1 MMLGPSGASTEGD
14 LQQTDQTDDTVTLW
28 HVSQARSFRILWA
41 LHEAGIPHRVEY
53 MSFAGKALRAPD
65 YLAISPAGR
74 VPAVRVD
81 GQTMFES
88 GAILEYLSETRAPHL
103 GRAPGHPDRRAFLEW
118 LHYAETL
125 GQHQA
130 QLTQQH
136 IMLRE
141 DWMRSPTVMRLE
153 ATRLARALNGVALVV
168 QGQDWLLPSG
178 FSAVDIAVGYNLHIA
193 RRFTRLDQIPG
204 LAAYHARLTAR
215 PGFQAAA
222 AADGPG
228 EIYTRD
234 FYEAPDDQPR

>member
-1 MMLGPSGASTEGD
+1 MPQTEP
-14 LQQTDQTDDTVTLW
+14 TEDDIELW
-28 HVSQARSFRILWA
+28 HVSQARSFRVLWF
-41 LHEAGIPHRVEY
+41 LHEAGIAHRVTQ

-74 VPAVRVD
+74 VPAVRIG

-88 GAILEYLSETRAPHL
+88 GAILEYLAETRAPEL
-103 GRAPGHPDRRAFLEW
+103 ARAPGHPDRRPFLEW

-153 ATRLARALNGVALVV
+153 ATRLSRALGALARAT
-168 QGQDWLLPSG
+168 QDRDWLLPSG
-178 FSAVDIAVGYNLHIA
+178 FSVADIAVGYNLHIA
-193 RRFTRLDQIPG
+193 RHFTTIDHIPG
-204 LAAYHARLTAR
+204 LGAYHARLTAR
-215 PGFQAAA
+215 PGFQAAV

-234 FYEAPDDQPR
+234 FYEAPDDHPR